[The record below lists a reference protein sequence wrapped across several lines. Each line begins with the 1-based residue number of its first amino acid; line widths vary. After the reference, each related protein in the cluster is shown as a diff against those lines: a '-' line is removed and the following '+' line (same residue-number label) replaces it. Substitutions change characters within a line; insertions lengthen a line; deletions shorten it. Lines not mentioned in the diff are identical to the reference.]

1 MPKEALPSAEWMTRL
16 RGFANG
22 TFKFAKGQNPRKDS
36 KWYKKLQKIRQCPM
50 HNSQGVIPLF
60 ATRPLCNCGYH
71 VSNNNCTCCV
81 IICMSLC
88 NGCHRA
94 LDTSHGMYLPLL
106 VLLTLPTLSLLPP
119 VPPLPPPPLTLLLI
133 Q

>member
-36 KWYKKLQKIRQCPM
+36 KWYKKLQKIQQCPM

-60 ATRPLCNCGYH
+60 ATRPLSCNCGYH
-71 VSNNNCTCCV
+71 VSNNNCV
-81 IICMSLC
+81 
-88 NGCHRA
+88 A
-94 LDTSHGMYLPLL
+94 
-106 VLLTLPTLSLLPP
+106 
-119 VPPLPPPPLTLLLI
+119 
-133 Q
+133 